1 MNENQINFLNELDKL
16 FAKYS
21 INRVHTTQEDGGII
35 FESHGQS
42 LIVMKYDEDTFEGI
56 SSCLEEYKPYE

>member
-1 MNENQINFLNELDKL
+1 MNENQMNFLNELDKL

-42 LIVMKYDEDTFEGI
+42 LIVMEYDDGVFNGI
-56 SSCLEEYKPYE
+56 SAIIEEYKPPA